1 MKLKSIVLAFL
12 CMLLLV
18 GCNGDS
24 SSEKET
30 TSKTTST
37 TTQKNLSFEAT
48 ATIVDDDG
56 RVLMIESDYVI
67 DSSNGKIGEA
77 RLRYD
82 DSVKV
87 PSDIKEGDRIKVT
100 VWGDGIGMKESSPP
114 IIYDIKS
121 IEKIS

>member
-12 CMLLLV
+12 CMLLLA
-18 GCNGDS
+18 GCTDDS
-24 SSEKET
+24 SLKKAET
-30 TSKTTST
+30 TKAVT
-37 TTQKNLSFEAT
+37 TTTYKNDSFEAT
-48 ATIVDDDG
+48 
-56 RVLMIESDYVI
+56 VLQIGKGQIGLIESDYVI

-87 PSDIKEGDRIKVT
+87 PSDIKKGDKIKVT

-114 IIYDIKS
+114 IIYDVKS